1 VVTDRFLD
9 LNERHPRRDDR
20 SRAVRHELDARR
32 SLGLA
37 GACRGTRRTGRTYQ
51 KQGLGCS
58 SVQIEELAAAKKEA
72 AVAPA
77 RTELCGGVKML
88 LHPLVL
94 TKIRPGSR
102 RHRNIHTIL

>member
-58 SVQIEELAAAKKEA
+58 SLEIEELAAAKKEA
-72 AVAPA
+72 AVAPV
-77 RTELCGGVKML
+77 RIGLCRRVKMF
-88 LHPLVL
+88 
-94 TKIRPGSR
+94 T
-102 RHRNIHTIL
+102 